1 MRIIAGNY
9 FPVLYWNLAATHSA
23 TARDN
28 YHYHYTRELR
38 IMAARHRPNKKTL
51 ETVYRVY
58 HLPED
63 LRKRIAAKREKA
75 NVNLQSVITA
85 AATESLPKIV
95 NTLKTMGLGF
105 DGKKR
110 PARLP
115 MTDSLL
121 GAFKVASKQTGIPA
135 TRLLQAAL
143 SLTCKEGKS

>member
-1 MRIIAGNY
+1 
-9 FPVLYWNLAATHSA
+9 
-23 TARDN
+23 
-28 YHYHYTRELR
+28 
-38 IMAARHRPNKKTL
+38 MAAQHRANKKTQ

-58 HLPED
+58 RLPEE
-63 LRKRIAAKREKA
+63 LRKRVRAKREKA
-75 NVNLQSVITA
+75 GVNLQSVIKA
-85 AATESLPKIV
+85 ASLESLPKIV

-135 TRLLQAAL
+135 SRLLQAAL
-143 SLTCKEGKS
+143 SLTCKGAK